1 LALKICKIIQ
11 LKHLKG
17 GAKVF
22 LLFNNLVQAE
32 KLKKMKDVKVPKPT
46 IKRIAMYN
54 RFLTQLKEEGVE
66 KTSSKEI
73 AEALNIK
80 ASQVRKDLSYFGE
93 FGKRG
98 VGYNVEKLL
107 SKIHII
113 LGTERVWNI
122 AIVGVGNLGKAIS
135 HYPELEKN
143 KFRIVAAFD
152 VDKRKVNSVL
162 LPGVVIKHINELKD
176 EMKKTNF
183 EIAILTV
190 SSNAAQTVTDLLVE
204 AGIKGILNF
213 TPVTLNVSEDVVVEN
228 VDFVVSLK
236 TLTYEIISK
245 AGRSSEENTTKKDT
259 VF

>member
-1 LALKICKIIQ
+1 MQ
-11 LKHLKG
+11 EN
-17 GAKVF
+17 F
-22 LLFNNLVQAE
+22 TN
-32 KLKKMKDVKVPKPT
+32 MKEIKVPKPT

-113 LGTERVWNI
+113 LGTERVWNV
-122 AIVGVGNLGKAIS
+122 AIIGVGNLGKAIS

-143 KFRIVAAFD
+143 KFKIVSAFD
-152 VDKRKVNSVL
+152 VDKRKVNSIL
-162 LPGVVIKHINELKD
+162 LPGIVIKHINDLKED
-176 EMKKTNF
+176 IKKTNF

-190 SSNAAQTVTDLLVE
+190 SPSAAQPVTDLLVE

-228 VDFVVSLK
+228 VDFVISLK
-236 TLTYEIISK
+236 TLTYKIISK
-245 AGRSSEENTTKKDT
+245 AGRSFEDQNYSEEDM